1 MRWKM
6 LLLNLAAAV
15 VFLLLA
21 VYFAAIH
28 HAHAYSTYRYLVINH
43 AVVEGQTS
51 SDGKPMDIERKMALI
66 GGVDIYYTVLGVAAA
81 IVCVSN
87 GFMFFLRC
95 AKRPDIT

>member
-21 VYFAAIH
+21 AYFAAIH
-28 HAHAYSTYRYLVINH
+28 RAHAYSTYRYFVMNH
-43 AVVEGQTS
+43 AGVEGQTS
-51 SDGKPMDIERKMALI
+51 GDGIAVDIERKMALI

-81 IVCVSN
+81 IACVSN
-87 GFMFFLRC
+87 GFIFFLRC